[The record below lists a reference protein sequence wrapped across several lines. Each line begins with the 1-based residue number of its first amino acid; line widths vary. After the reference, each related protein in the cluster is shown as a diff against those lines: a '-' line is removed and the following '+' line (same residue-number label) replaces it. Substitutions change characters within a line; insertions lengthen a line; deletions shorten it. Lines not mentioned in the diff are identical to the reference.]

1 MNDELQKYGNFFQDL
16 YCRYQLEFGLLAI
29 YTDNIETSVRLNIID
44 QLSEHKRKSDI
55 VVIDQSMIWIFL
67 PKLTGRNMRH
77 FRSRIVLWL
86 KNLYSDTPEG
96 SSWQNRFI
104 MNDSKMSYGNF
115 YSMIE
120 STLETV
126 RLSLLEDVNE

>member
-1 MNDELQKYGNFFQDL
+1 MNDELLKYGNFFQDL

-29 YTDNIETSVRLNIID
+29 YTDEIETSVRLNIID

-86 KNLYSDTPEG
+86 KNLYNDG
-96 SSWQNRFI
+96 STSKSWQNRFI
-104 MNDSKMSYGNF
+104 MNDSQMSYGNF

-120 STLETV
+120 TTLETV